1 MSDIRRCRDDERAA
15 ILRIVNLAAAAYR
28 DVIPADRWR
37 EPYMPA
43 TELDDEI
50 DAGVA
55 FWGYESDAEL
65 LGVMGIQAVRDV
77 DLIRHAYV
85 VPGRQRGGVG
95 SALLDHLTALSTQRM
110 LVGTWAAAEWAI
122 RFYRH
127 HGFELVTP
135 EQKTALLR
143 NYWTIP
149 DRQID
154 TSVVLAK
161 PPF

>member
-1 MSDIRRCRDDERAA
+1 MSPVRRCRDDEREQ
-15 ILRIVNLAAAAYR
+15 ILRIVNLAAEAYR
-28 DVIPADRWR
+28 GAIPADRWR

-43 TELDDEI
+43 SELDEELA
-50 DAGVA
+50 AGVT

-85 VPGRQRGGVG
+85 LPGRQRGGIG
-95 SALLDHLTALSTQRM
+95 SSLLEHLMGVSTQRL
-110 LVGTWAAAEWAI
+110 LVGTWAAAAWAI
-122 RFYRH
+122 RFYRR

-143 NYWTIP
+143 SYWTIP
-149 DRQID
+149 DRQIE
-154 TSVVLAK
+154 TSVVLAN
-161 PPF
+161 PPL

>member
-1 MSDIRRCRDDERAA
+1 MTQVRRCRDDERAA
-15 ILRIVNLAAAAYR
+15 ILRIVNLAAEAYR
-28 DVIPADRWR
+28 DAIPVDRWR

-50 DAGVA
+50 AAGVA
-55 FWGYESDAEL
+55 FWGYQSGGEL

-85 VPGRQRGGVG
+85 LPGRQRGGVG
-95 SALLDHLTALSTQRM
+95 SALLDHLSGRSTRRM

-122 RFYRH
+122 DFYRR

-143 NYWTIP
+143 SYWTIP
-149 DRQID
+149 DRQIE